1 MAFKKERL
9 EKILEREIATIIF
22 NDIKD
27 DRLKFVTIT
36 KVNLTND
43 LSLATVYYT
52 VLGDEAQIAATSE
65 NIADA
70 KGFIKGILSKRLEVR
85 KTPDLRFKYD
95 DSYEQGNKI
104 ENILKSIKEKG
115 E

>member
-1 MAFKKERL
+1 M
-9 EKILEREIATIIF
+9 
-22 NDIKD
+22 
-27 DRLKFVTIT
+27 
-36 KVNLTND
+36 
-43 LSLATVYYT
+43 
-52 VLGDEAQIAATSE
+52 
-65 NIADA
+65 
-70 KGFIKGILSKRLEVR
+70 RLEVR